1 MNDLSIKWKDFYK
14 NVFALVVPMALQNLI
29 NVGVTAAD
37 VVMLGK
43 VSEKVLSGASLA
55 GQIQYIMVLFL
66 FGLTSGATVLTAQ
79 YWGKGDK
86 TAIEKILALGI
97 RSAVIITAIFTIAA
111 FTIPASLMRIF
122 TNDPQVI
129 AEGVK
134 YLRIVACSYII
145 MGITNVYLYVMRSI
159 ERVIVA
165 TVVYLVS
172 FLCNVIFNAIFIFG
186 LFGFP
191 ALGIRGA
198 AIATLIARIVE
209 LILVCGY
216 AKIYNKDV
224 KFRVRYF
231 LHQDKLLVKD
241 FLVYSLPVV
250 LNEVMWGLGTSANT
264 AVLGH
269 MGSSAVAANSVAQVA
284 RQLATVVSF
293 GLSSA
298 TAIYLGKTIGEKKF
312 DHARAYAKRFII
324 LSVVMGV
331 IGGALILIASP
342 VVISFLS
349 LSAASRYY
357 LKMMFYV
364 MSYFVIAQA
373 FNTTMVVGIFRSGG
387 DTKFGLIMD
396 VSTMWGCSILLGAL
410 AAFVLQRRNTKVS
423 QKIITFFVIGLI
435 IPGQIIPTY
444 MLCNYLHLKTFIG
457 AAAVLTAAN
466 LPLGIFLYI
475 GALKSIPRDIDEAAI
490 LDGCGTWT
498 LFFRVIFQLMK
509 PMTVTLFILTF
520 MNIWNDFGTTIYFL
534 NTSENYTLPLTIYK
548 FCSLKTCEKE

>member
-86 TAIEKILALGI
+86 AAIEKILALGI

-172 FLCNVIFNAIFIFG
+172 FLCNVVFNAIFIFG

-198 AIATLIARIVE
+198 AIATLIARIME
-209 LILVCGY
+209 LVLVCGY

-224 KFRVRYF
+224 KFRVHYF
-231 LHQDKLLVKD
+231 LHQDKLLVRD

-298 TAIYLGKTIGEKKF
+298 TAIYLGKTIGERKF
-312 DHARAYAKRFII
+312 DHARA
-324 LSVVMGV
+324 
-331 IGGALILIASP
+331 
-342 VVISFLS
+342 
-349 LSAASRYY
+349 
-357 LKMMFYV
+357 
-364 MSYFVIAQA
+364 
-373 FNTTMVVGIFRSGG
+373 
-387 DTKFGLIMD
+387 
-396 VSTMWGCSILLGAL
+396 
-410 AAFVLQRRNTKVS
+410 
-423 QKIITFFVIGLI
+423 
-435 IPGQIIPTY
+435 
-444 MLCNYLHLKTFIG
+444 
-457 AAAVLTAAN
+457 
-466 LPLGIFLYI
+466 
-475 GALKSIPRDIDEAAI
+475 
-490 LDGCGTWT
+490 
-498 LFFRVIFQLMK
+498 
-509 PMTVTLFILTF
+509 
-520 MNIWNDFGTTIYFL
+520 
-534 NTSENYTLPLTIYK
+534 
-548 FCSLKTCEKE
+548 

>member
-1 MNDLSIKWKDFYK
+1 
-14 NVFALVVPMALQNLI
+14 
-29 NVGVTAAD
+29 
-37 VVMLGK
+37 
-43 VSEKVLSGASLA
+43 
-55 GQIQYIMVLFL
+55 MVLFL

-97 RSAVIITAIFTIAA
+97 RSAVIVTAIFTIAA

-134 YLRIVACSYII
+134 YLR
-145 MGITNVYLYVMRSI
+145 
-159 ERVIVA
+159 
-165 TVVYLVS
+165 
-172 FLCNVIFNAIFIFG
+172 
-186 LFGFP
+186 
-191 ALGIRGA
+191 
-198 AIATLIARIVE
+198 
-209 LILVCGY
+209 
-216 AKIYNKDV
+216 
-224 KFRVRYF
+224 
-231 LHQDKLLVKD
+231 D

-298 TAIYLGKTIGEKKF
+298 TAIYLGKTIGERKF

-331 IGGALILIASP
+331 IGGGLILIASP

-349 LSAASRYY
+349 LSATARYY

-410 AAFVLQRRNTKVS
+410 AAFVLHWSVPAVYVLLMSDELIKVP
-423 QKIITFFVIGLI
+423 ITLI
-435 IPGQIIPTY
+435 RY
-444 MLCNYLHLKTFIG
+444 RSFKWLKDVT
-457 AAAVLTAAN
+457 
-466 LPLGIFLYI
+466 
-475 GALKSIPRDIDEAAI
+475 RDN
-490 LDGCGTWT
+490 
-498 LFFRVIFQLMK
+498 V
-509 PMTVTLFILTF
+509 
-520 MNIWNDFGTTIYFL
+520 
-534 NTSENYTLPLTIYK
+534 
-548 FCSLKTCEKE
+548 